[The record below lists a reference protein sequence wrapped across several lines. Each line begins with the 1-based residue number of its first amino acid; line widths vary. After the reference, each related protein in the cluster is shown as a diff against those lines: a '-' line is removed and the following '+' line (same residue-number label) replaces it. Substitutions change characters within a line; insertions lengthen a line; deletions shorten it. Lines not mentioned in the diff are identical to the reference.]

1 MPDGAEE
8 AECVDGGNGDGEG
21 GDTEADDEHVEQVPR
36 ILCRARKRVHR
47 RRGAARRGIS
57 FRATC
62 LEGYELS
69 CPAPRCRSR
78 FVSSVTGFNDT
89 LTLMNGWNQ

>member
-47 RRGAARRGIS
+47 RRSAAHSGIS
-57 FRATC
+57 FRATH
-62 LEGYELS
+62 LEGYEIIM
-69 CPAPRCRSR
+69 P
-78 FVSSVTGFNDT
+78 SS
-89 LTLMNGWNQ
+89 